1 MRLEGV
7 NDYSSYEEIEKMIGY
22 CGFITNEATFLRAY
36 KKGEYYTSHSQY
48 AQDYLEAIQKGQV
61 LDAPKILKELNLSK
75 IEDAFD
81 LLIEKL
87 GYISYSLEED
97 TSYIVLP
104 ATIQITEQQLEL
116 LKQLNEFNHVQTCTN
131 IRETESVTNR
141 KKC

>member
-7 NDYSSYEEIEKMIGY
+7 NDYTSYEEIKKMVGY
-22 CGFITNEATFLRAY
+22 CGFITKEAKFLRAY
-36 KKGEYYTSHSQY
+36 KKSEYYTSHSQY
-48 AQDYLEAIQKGQV
+48 AWDYLKAVQKGQV
-61 LDAPKILKELNLSK
+61 PDAPEILKNLNLDQ

-81 LLIEKL
+81 LFIEEL

-104 ATIQITEQQLEL
+104 ATTQITEKQLEL

-131 IRETESVTNR
+131 IRETQTVRNR